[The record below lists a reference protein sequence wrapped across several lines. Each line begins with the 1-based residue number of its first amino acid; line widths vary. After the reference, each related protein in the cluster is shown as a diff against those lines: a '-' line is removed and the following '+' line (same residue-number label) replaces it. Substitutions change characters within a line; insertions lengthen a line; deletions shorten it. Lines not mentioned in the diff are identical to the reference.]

1 MSIPG
6 LSLGLRQD
14 TAYIYIWVMKSCQAV
29 YIGQTN
35 CRYGVLGRAGQHVL
49 PQGTLRQR
57 LEEWGYDLDRVDDSI
72 LLSFPLPREPRFLGV
87 DSAYREAVEYHV
99 QVKLQKE
106 RVKCF
111 PPFCIISHVSCTYP
125 IEYTS
130 IEMIAD
136 QIVLQFIAV
145 YPLL

>member
-6 LSLGLRQD
+6 LFLGIRQD
-14 TAYIYIWVMKSCQAV
+14 TAYVYIWVIKSCRVV

-57 LEEWGYDLDRVDDSI
+57 LEEWGYDLDDVDDPI
-72 LLSFPLPREPRFLGV
+72 LLSFPLPREPQFVGI

-106 RVKCF
+106 RVKCA
-111 PPFCIISHVSCTYP
+111 PPFCIISRVTCTYP
-125 IEYTS
+125 TEYAS
-130 IEMIAD
+130 LEMIAD
-136 QIVLQFIAV
+136 EIVSQFIEA